1 MTGKSGFALSDP
13 LLAIARLI
21 LGIAMVGAVVTAI
34 AFALA
39 VPVVL
44 VWHERTIAWVVGR
57 GAPAETIWALALLP
71 ALTAFMAVLGFY
83 FMRHLYRLIGTVGE
97 GDPFVPVNALR
108 LQSMGWIS
116 VAIHVVAIPI
126 SALGKWTQ
134 RVTHDVHFQAD
145 LPLAG
150 LFLALILF
158 ILARVFREGTR
169 MREDLEGTV

>member
-1 MTGKSGFALSDP
+1 MIGRSGRAPRDP
-13 LLAIARLI
+13 LLAIVRLI
-21 LGIAMVGAVVTAI
+21 LGIAMVGVIASAV

-44 VWHERTIAWVVGR
+44 VWHERTIAWVVGQ
-57 GAPAETIWALALLP
+57 GAPPETIWALALIP
-71 ALTAFMAVLGFY
+71 ALTAVIAVLGFY
-83 FMRHLYRLIGTVGE
+83 FLRHLYRIIGTVGE
-97 GDPFVPVNALR
+97 GDPFVPDNAVR
-108 LQSMGWIS
+108 LQLMGWIS
-116 VAIHVVAIPI
+116 VAVHVVAIPTA
-126 SALGKWTQ
+126 ALAKWTQ
-134 RVTHDVHFQAD
+134 AVTRDMHFQVD

>member
-1 MTGKSGFALSDP
+1 MSSKSGFAPRDP

-21 LGIAMVGAVVTAI
+21 LGVAMVGAIVAAI

-39 VPVVL
+39 VPVIL
-44 VWHERTIAWVVGR
+44 IWHDRTIAWVVGQ
-57 GAPAETIWALALLP
+57 GAPPATIWALALIP
-71 ALTAFMAVLGFY
+71 ALTTAIAVLSFY
-83 FMRHLYRLIGTVGE
+83 FMRHLYRLIGTVGQ
-97 GDPFVPVNALR
+97 GDPFVPDNAVRLR
-108 LQSMGWIS
+108 FMGWIS
-116 VAIHVVAIPI
+116 VAVHVVAIPL
-126 SALGKWTQ
+126 SALAKWTQ
-134 RVTHDVHFQAD
+134 SVTHDVHFAMD